1 MFKFLLV
8 PVSWLFGMAL
18 AVRHKLFDFGLLK
31 SESFD
36 IPVIC
41 VGNLRVG
48 GTGKTPMTDFLI
60 SRLARRYNIAV
71 VSRGYMR
78 KTTGFVLATK
88 ESTSAEIG
96 DEPKLLK
103 QRYPD
108 QVVAVC
114 EKRAEGIRKVR
125 ELYPKT
131 NLIILDDAFQHRY
144 VNASVDILLT
154 EYKSPFHKD
163 RLLPAGRLR
172 DLKSQAKR
180 ANFIIVTKV
189 PGDVKPIDMCVAKKE
204 IAPYPYQSLFFTRMV
219 QQMPVQLFPEEKT
232 LFPAELE
239 RGASVV
245 AVAAIANP
253 AYFVEMLTRD
263 FKVEERMIFP
273 DHHDYTAEDMARMDA
288 LMKRGF
294 NVVTTPKDGVKIMEL
309 PWTAAQK
316 EKIFV
321 VPLNIEFVDQVRMKP
336 RYNSYSYPVSGG
348 QRGERS
354 YEEMFVD
361 KLIERIESNSK
372 Y

>member
-172 DLKSQAKR
+172 DLKS
-180 ANFIIVTKV
+180 
-189 PGDVKPIDMCVAKKE
+189 
-204 IAPYPYQSLFFTRMV
+204 
-219 QQMPVQLFPEEKT
+219 
-232 LFPAELE
+232 
-239 RGASVV
+239 
-245 AVAAIANP
+245 
-253 AYFVEMLTRD
+253 
-263 FKVEERMIFP
+263 
-273 DHHDYTAEDMARMDA
+273 
-288 LMKRGF
+288 
-294 NVVTTPKDGVKIMEL
+294 
-309 PWTAAQK
+309 
-316 EKIFV
+316 
-321 VPLNIEFVDQVRMKP
+321 
-336 RYNSYSYPVSGG
+336 
-348 QRGERS
+348 
-354 YEEMFVD
+354 
-361 KLIERIESNSK
+361 
-372 Y
+372 